1 MGGGLIQL
9 VAYGAQDVYL
19 TSNPQITMFKSVY
32 RRYTNFGMETIEL
45 STQEATCYGT
55 ADLSKEYCI
64 NLSTTILKA
73 DLLNNVW
80 VEVTLSN
87 PATHNYGIG
96 NNIIKSVALEIDNAI
111 VEEHTGGWLNTYGE
125 MFHLEGKRKV
135 WDKLVGNCVS
145 GKCPKKLYVPLRFF
159 FCNSPGCALPL
170 VSMKSSQIRLIFH
183 FADREQLGLPVDC
196 EVGIKIWG
204 DGIFLDNDEM
214 TRFATS
220 TLEYLI
226 EQVQIKEYTLT
237 KGNNKL
243 LLPFTNCIKALYWT
257 LNMPDSQSVSYPLHD
272 DNDISDTQPSAKIVL
287 NGQDRFQPRNMEYF
301 LRTQPYNTHINSS
314 RENLVLPG
322 QDTQFIMQNKDGSNS
337 VAPQANVKAY
347 NQYVYMYSFALKP
360 ADYQPSGTCNMSR
373 IDTVYLNLDNVMGYN
388 EANNGVL
395 TTYAHSYNILNV
407 EKGTGT
413 ILYPLECS
421 SPRQKILYKL

>member
-1 MGGGLIQL
+1 MGGGLLQL
-9 VAYGAQDVYL
+9 VAYGAQDAYL
-19 TSNPQITMFKSVY
+19 TCNPQITFFKSVY

-45 STQEATCYGT
+45 STQEATYYGT

-64 NLSTTILKA
+64 NLSTAILKA
-73 DLLNNVW
+73 DLLHNVW

-96 NNIIKSVALEIDNAI
+96 NNIIKSVALEIDNSI

-125 MFHLEGKRKV
+125 MFHLDGKRKAF
-135 WDKLVGNCVS
+135 DKLVGNCVS
-145 GKCPKKLYVPLRFF
+145 GKCPKKLFVPLRFF
-159 FCNSPGCALPL
+159 FCNNPGCALPL

-204 DGIFLDNDEM
+204 DGIFLDKDEHA
-214 TRFATS
+214 RFAT
-220 TLEYLI
+220 TPMEYLI

-237 KGNNKL
+237 KGDNKL
-243 LLPFTNCIKALYWT
+243 LLPFNNCVKALYWT
-257 LNMPDSQSVSYPLHD
+257 MNMPDNQSVSYPLHD
-272 DNDISDTQPSAKIVL
+272 DNDISDTQPSSKIVL
-287 NGQDRFQPRNMEYF
+287 NGQDRFDPRNMEYF
-301 LRTQPYNTHINSS
+301 LRTQPYNTHVNSA

-322 QDTQFIMQNKDGSNS
+322 QDAQFIMQNKDNTNS
-337 VAPQANVKAY
+337 AVSHIQAY
-347 NQYVYMYSFALKP
+347 NQYIYMYSFALKP
-360 ADYQPSGTCNMSR
+360 AEYQPSGTCNMTR
-373 IDTVYLNLDNVMGYN
+373 IDTVYLNLNNMKDID
-388 EANNGVL
+388 EANGVL
-395 TTYAHSYNILNV
+395 TIYAHSYNMLNV
-407 EKGTGT
+407 EKGIGS